1 LVFEKTIYTRKP
13 NETIEAQGLDI
24 KLLRKKS
31 NALTPSGLIL
41 SYSQEANKKED
52 KTTALFLQE
61 LYKKVYDLE
70 TSEKIR
76 IKSWRGKGGIRVWS
90 SPDKIFVE
98 FAGKRDKED
107 KPNVQVKE
115 YLKED
120 INKMILCINSLKEEY
135 NNKIPSRYLGEKFYG
150 GNWDSNVFSKRTKH
164 QVFTHLL
171 NILDFYN
178 IIRYNRAGFTSV
190 IKPVR
195 EIQEVLK

>member
-1 LVFEKTIYTRKP
+1 MVFEKTIYEKKP
-13 NETIEAQGLDI
+13 KEIIEERGLDL
-24 KLLRKKS
+24 KLLRRKS

-41 SYSQEANKKED
+41 SYSQEANNKGD
-52 KTTALFLQE
+52 RTTALFLQE

-115 YLKED
+115 YLKVD
-120 INKMILCINSLKEEY
+120 INKMIICINKLKEEY
-135 NNKIPSRYLGEKFYG
+135 DNRIPSRKLGEEFYG

-164 QVFTHLL
+164 QIFTHLL
-171 NILDFYN
+171 NILDFYS